1 MKLAEALVNRADAQ
15 KRIEQIKQRMVKSA
29 KVQEGENPPENP
41 GDLIQELDRTLREFT
56 DLVRRINK
64 TNSGTAFQKDM
75 TLTDALAERDA
86 LALKRNALNAL
97 IEAASVQIA
106 HYSRSEIKS
115 LSTIHVAEMQKQV
128 DALAKEYRELDTKI
142 QELNWQTEL
151 MDR

>member
-64 TNSGTAFQKDM
+64 TNSGTVFQKDM
-75 TLTDALAERDA
+75 ALTDALAERDA

-106 HYSRSEIKS
+106 HYSRSEIKY
-115 LSTIHVAEMQKQV
+115 LSTINVAETQKQV

-151 MDR
+151 MDK

>member
-15 KRIEQIKQRMVKSA
+15 KRIEQIKQRLVKSA

-41 GDLIQELDRTLREFT
+41 ADLVQELDRTLREFI

-64 TNSGTAFQKDM
+64 TNSSTAFQEGM

-106 HYSRSEIKS
+106 HYSRSEIKY
-115 LSTIHVAEMQKQV
+115 LSTINVAEMQKQI

-151 MDR
+151 ADK